1 MSNNALHDILDS
13 LHKQLA
19 SLPSL
24 TPQNIDDLKAIAAE
38 IQTTL
43 EKQSPST
50 GNSPTLSSRIS
61 LLVEDFETNHP
72 QLTQTLST
80 LAERLA
86 DMGI

>member
-19 SLPSL
+19 SLPAL
-24 TPQNIDDLKAIAAE
+24 TPQNIENLKAIAAE
-38 IQTTL
+38 IQATL

-50 GNSPTLSSRIS
+50 DNSPTLSSRIS
-61 LLVEDFETNHP
+61 LIVEDFENNHP

>member
-19 SLPSL
+19 SLPAL
-24 TPQNIDDLKAIAAE
+24 TPQNIDDLKAIVTE
-38 IQTTL
+38 IQSTL
-43 EKQSPST
+43 EKQSPT
-50 GNSPTLSSRIS
+50 TDNSPTLSSRLN
-61 LLVEDFETNHP
+61 LLVEDFEKNHP

>member
-19 SLPSL
+19 SLPAL
-24 TPQNIDDLKAIAAE
+24 TPQNIDDLKAIATE
-38 IQTTL
+38 IQSTL
-43 EKQSPST
+43 EKQSPPT
-50 GNSPTLSSRIS
+50 DNSPTLSSRIN
-61 LLVEDFETNHP
+61 LLVEDFEKNHP

>member
-19 SLPSL
+19 SLPAL
-24 TPQNIDDLKAIAAE
+24 TPQNIDDLKAIVTE
-38 IQTTL
+38 IQSTL
-43 EKQSPST
+43 EKQSPT
-50 GNSPTLSSRIS
+50 TDNSPTLSSRIN
-61 LLVEDFETNHP
+61 LLVEDFEKNHP